1 MLRLQ
6 SNNKMIINEIWD
18 EIVRKSGSTITLY
31 GENSFTYT
39 VFEDSIFIPKANW
52 RITKSEIEIASE
64 KLNNP
69 VFAKNAENSS
79 SYVYAII
86 FSVLKK

>member
-1 MLRLQ
+1 M
-6 SNNKMIINEIWD
+6 SINEIWS
-18 EIVRKSGSTITLY
+18 EIARKSGSTVTLKD
-31 GENSFTYT
+31 ESSFTYT

-52 RITKSEIEIASE
+52 RITKSEIEIALE

-69 VFAKNAENSS
+69 AFAKNAENSS

-86 FSVLKK
+86 FSVLKNGAL